1 MKMRLA
7 KLSAA
12 LLAVFAVN
20 NAYAAEVNC
29 SQSYGIQS
37 TVNGIVGQTYCDN
50 NSQTFIDLVKKLKD
64 SNPNYNET
72 AVTEVMGRFND
83 ADITMNYRDSSTTLE
98 FSSPDL
104 GVEKQTF
111 TGATRKESQD
121 MFVDWLKK
129 SGIITQVMQY
139 QSKNSANSPITGS
152 AGLMP
157 TLARNDFDTATE
169 STSNVANT
177 SKMETVSGNLVGL
190 GLNVGSYSIAGGEKV
205 DTATLPLSYTK
216 KMASDPRKQLIFTVP
231 ISMYQVGSAKG
242 YHVGLGLAYRFPV
255 NDRWTLTPAARY
267 AVTGSVDRATV
278 ASVISGSL
286 TSTYTIPLDQFE
298 LTVANMVGYY
308 STGKFKAGE
317 YSFNPKIK
325 ETMLRNG
332 VMLSQPFYLKGK
344 KLAAEYSVIDTRY
357 VGSNKP
363 FMSNMQEYGVT
374 VGLHKDEAE
383 NNPKLSNIRVGVTYM
398 HGKGSK
404 GFTANMG
411 YWF

>member
-129 SGIITQVMQY
+129 
-139 QSKNSANSPITGS
+139 A
-152 AGLMP
+152 A
-157 TLARNDFDTATE
+157 
-169 STSNVANT
+169 
-177 SKMETVSGNLVGL
+177 
-190 GLNVGSYSIAGGEKV
+190 
-205 DTATLPLSYTK
+205 LS
-216 KMASDPRKQLIFTVP
+216 RK
-231 ISMYQVGSAKG
+231 
-242 YHVGLGLAYRFPV
+242 
-255 NDRWTLTPAARY
+255 
-267 AVTGSVDRATV
+267 
-278 ASVISGSL
+278 
-286 TSTYTIPLDQFE
+286 
-298 LTVANMVGYY
+298 
-308 STGKFKAGE
+308 
-317 YSFNPKIK
+317 
-325 ETMLRNG
+325 
-332 VMLSQPFYLKGK
+332 
-344 KLAAEYSVIDTRY
+344 
-357 VGSNKP
+357 
-363 FMSNMQEYGVT
+363 
-374 VGLHKDEAE
+374 
-383 NNPKLSNIRVGVTYM
+383 
-398 HGKGSK
+398 
-404 GFTANMG
+404 
-411 YWF
+411 